1 WAHRALP
8 NGRIE
13 LRDKATDDIKAALNQ
28 AVGKPVIEKVLFTD
42 FVMQ

>member
-1 WAHRALP
+1 
-8 NGRIE
+8 
-13 LRDKATDDIKAALNQ
+13 KAALNQ